1 MSAQQHSRL
10 AIYASFG
17 ADVLIAGAKIFA
29 AVASGSSSM
38 FAEALHTLADAGNE
52 ALLLYGYWRAK
63 RPADAAHPLGYGR
76 EVYFWS
82 FMVSVLIFA
91 MGAGVSVYEGVMHV
105 LEPAPIEHVGVNFI
119 VLTFSLVF
127 DLLATVVAYREAAP
141 LKGQKGWL
149 EAAVDSKDPPAFMI
163 LFNNIAGVVG
173 VVMAAAGLATA
184 ERLAE
189 PRWDGAAS
197 IAIGVLL
204 GAVAWLSARESKGL
218 LIGESASPEL
228 VDAIVAD
235 IELAAGVD
243 RVTSAIAMHLAPN
256 QIVVTLGIEFCDD
269 LRAPQIEEAVVALEQ
284 CIRKRRP
291 EVVGL
296 FVKPQT
302 RHTLTKTLGLLHPTQ
317 YVDGDRVSD

>member
-10 AIYASFG
+10 AIYASLG
-17 ADVLIAGAKIFA
+17 ADVLIAAAKIFA
-29 AVASGSSSM
+29 ATLSGSSSM

-63 RPADAAHPLGYGR
+63 LPADAVHPLGYGR

-91 MGAGVSVYEGVMHV
+91 MGAGVSVYEGVLRV
-105 LEPAPIEHVGVNFI
+105 LEPAPIEHIGVNFI
-119 VLTFSLVF
+119 VLAFSLVF
-127 DLLATVVAYREAAP
+127 DFLATVVAYREAAP
-141 LKGQKGWL
+141 LKGRKGWL

-163 LFNNIAGVVG
+163 LFNNFAGVVG
-173 VVMAAAGLATA
+173 VLIAAAGLGAA
-184 ERLAE
+184 ESLAE

-218 LIGESASPEL
+218 LIGEGASPEL

-235 IELAAGVD
+235 IEPAAGVD
-243 RVTSAIAMHLAPN
+243 RVTSAIVMHLAPD
-256 QIVVTLGIEFCDD
+256 QWVVTLGIEFCDD
-269 LRAPQIEEAVVALEQ
+269 LRAPQIEEAVAALEQ
-284 CIRKRRP
+284 CIRKRHP

-302 RHTLTKTLGLLHPTQ
+302 RQTLAVTRGLLYPTQ
-317 YVDGDRVSD
+317 YIDGERLPD